1 MLAKELHHLASICSS
16 NLSFACAV
24 PVARNSAVTSEDT
37 LSIRINVLSAVFV
50 EVGVHLS
57 VLLRCRAEN
66 RFYDLVC
73 FCRGHPSPIRRP
85 PLTHQVRGLWSAP
98 RYPSR
103 FIEAV
108 PTYRLDWIVVS
119 YSRVA
124 IGTLIDRCDGR
135 HLRPPTPYPC

>member
-1 MLAKELHHLASICSS
+1 MIGAKI
-16 NLSFACAV
+16 NFLSFDAGKGIT
-24 PVARNSAVTSEDT
+24 PSAEHMLWQLVIRVRCPCCQEQRRDTSEDT

-85 PLTHQVRGLWSAP
+85 PLTHQVQGLWSVP
-98 RYPSR
+98 RYR
-103 FIEAV
+103 FKICWASANV
-108 PTYRLDWIVVS
+108 PTGLDC
-119 YSRVA
+119 
-124 IGTLIDRCDGR
+124 GELF
-135 HLRPPTPYPC
+135 

>member
-24 PVARNSAVTSEDT
+24 PVARKQRRDTSEDT

-85 PLTHQVRGLWSAP
+85 PLTHQVQGLWSVP
-98 RYPSR
+98 GYR
-103 FIEAV
+103 FKICWASANV
-108 PTYRLDWIVVS
+108 PTGLDC
-119 YSRVA
+119 
-124 IGTLIDRCDGR
+124 GELF
-135 HLRPPTPYPC
+135 